1 MGGNI
6 LTAIQ
11 AIVEKSSLEIVENPQ
26 GIFKIEQTKWG
37 LLLKIL

>member
-11 AIVEKSSLEIVENPQ
+11 AIVEKSSLEVVE
-26 GIFKIEQTKWG
+26 IFKIEQTKWG
-37 LLLKIL
+37 LLLKIS